1 MMVSAFARFCMK
13 LFCMKRKSITMM
25 KHLLAGVVASAV
37 VLAPGVFVPS
47 VALADDAPA
56 AAPAKK
62 SRLGVGDAA
71 PTLEGIKWLKGEPVS
86 GYQAGQVYV
95 LDMWATWCGPCV
107 ASIPHINEMHAKLK
121 DKGVNVVGIAIW
133 PRKGMKPT
141 KDFVEGKGEKM
152 SYRIAEDVNNQIA
165 ESFMKPAS
173 QNGIP
178 AVFVVDQK
186 GKIAWIGHPMD
197 GLDAVVDEVVK
208 GDFNPE
214 AFAKK
219 QAEAQE
225 KSKKY
230 EDAFEAA
237 IGSSDYAKGLT
248 AAEDLLKLDP
258 KKYAQVGV
266 YKYIAL
272 VKTGKK
278 DDAKV
283 FGATLIASKDADANL
298 MNYLAWS
305 IVNPEGEF
313 GEGERDADLAVAAAT
328 RGVEL
333 TNWKEPAVM
342 DTLARAH
349 FVKGDFDKAI
359 EVQTKA
365 VELADEDMKQ
375 DLQSSL
381 EEFKTAQ
388 KKKAG
393 G

>member
-1 MMVSAFARFCMK
+1 
-13 LFCMKRKSITMM
+13 MKRKSITMM
-25 KHLLAGVVASAV
+25 KHLLAGVLASAV
-37 VLAPGVFVPS
+37 VLTPGVLVNS
-47 VALADDAPA
+47 VAMAEDAPA

-62 SRLGVGDAA
+62 ARLGVGDPA

-107 ASIPHINEMHAKLK
+107 ASIPHVNEMHTKLK

-141 KDFVEGKGEKM
+141 KEFVDGKGDKM

-165 ESFMKPAS
+165 DSFMKPAG

-178 AVFVVDQK
+178 SVFVVDQK

-208 GDFNPE
+208 GDFDPI
-214 AFAKK
+214 AFEKK
-219 QAEAQE
+219 QAAEAE
-225 KSKKY
+225 KAKKF

-237 IGSSDYAKGLT
+237 VGGNDYAKGLV
-248 AAEDLLKLDP
+248 AAEDLIKFDA
-258 KKYAQVGV
+258 KKYRQVNV

-272 VKTGKK
+272 VKTGKAA
-278 DDAKV
+278 DAKA
-283 FGATLIASKDADANL
+283 FGAGLVADKESDANM

-313 GEGERDADLAVAAAT
+313 SDTERDADLAVAAASKAND
-328 RGVEL
+328 EL
-333 TNWKEPAVM
+333 KGKEPAIM
-342 DTLARAH
+342 DTLARAY
-349 FVKGDFDKAI
+349 FVKGDLDKAV
-359 EVQTKA
+359 ETQTKA
-365 VELADEDMKQ
+365 VELAEDEMKEQ
-375 DLQSSL
+375 LTSAL
-381 EEFKTAQ
+381 EEYKTAQ